1 MDREQLGSRRILFMK
16 KLALLVCI
24 GIIAAV
30 LQGCSQ
36 KDPDLN
42 SKNGKIRVV
51 EFADYKCPYCK
62 KVEDNIMPKLEK
74 DYIDKGKVD
83 YQMVNVAF
91 LGKDSI
97 IGSRAGHAVKN
108 IAPKQYLDF
117 QKKIFAVQPDT
128 EDHKKPWIN
137 EKLLDKLIDG
147 LKISNKQKAD
157 IKKDYKTKNSKSWKN
172 AEKDKAF
179 AKKKNIDTVP
189 VVFVDGTKLDDPYHF
204 KEYKDL
210 LEK

>member
-1 MDREQLGSRRILFMK
+1 MK
-16 KLALLVCI
+16 KLVLFISIAV
-24 GIIAAV
+24 IAAV

-36 KDPDLN
+36 KDTDLT
-42 SKNGKIRVV
+42 SKNDKVKVV

-62 KVEDNIMPKLEK
+62 KVEDNVMPKLQK

-83 YQMVNVAF
+83 YQLVNVAF

-108 IAPKQYLDF
+108 VGPQQYLTF
-117 QKKIFAVQPDT
+117 QKKIFAAQPDT

-137 EKLLDKLIDG
+137 EKLLDTLIDE
-147 LKISNKQKAD
+147 LNLSDQQKAD
-157 IKKDYKTKNSKSWKN
+157 IKKDYKTKDSQSWKD
-172 AEKDKAF
+172 AEKDKKM

-204 KEYKDL
+204 KEYNDL
-210 LEK
+210 LKK

>member
-1 MDREQLGSRRILFMK
+1 MK
-16 KLALLVCI
+16 KLVLFISIAVL
-24 GIIAAV
+24 AAV

-36 KDPDLN
+36 KDTDLT
-42 SKNGKIRVV
+42 SKNDKVKVV

-62 KVEDNIMPKLEK
+62 KVEDNVMTKLQK
-74 DYIDKGKVD
+74 DYIDKDKVD
-83 YQMVNVAF
+83 YQLVNVAF

-108 IAPKQYLDF
+108 IAPKQYLTF
-117 QKKIFAVQPDT
+117 QKKIFAAQPDT

-137 EKLLDKLIDG
+137 EKLLDKLIDE
-147 LKISNKQKAD
+147 LNISSQQKAD
-157 IKKDYKTKNSKSWKN
+157 IKKDYKTKDSQSWKD
-172 AEKDKAF
+172 ADKDKKM

-210 LEK
+210 LQK

>member
-1 MDREQLGSRRILFMK
+1 MK
-16 KLALLVCI
+16 KLVLFISIAIL
-24 GIIAAV
+24 AAV

-36 KDPDLN
+36 KDTDLT
-42 SKNGKIRVV
+42 SKNGKVKVV

-62 KVEDNIMPKLEK
+62 KVEDNVMPKLQK
-74 DYIDKGKVD
+74 DYIDKNKVD
-83 YQMVNVAF
+83 YQLVNVAF

-108 IAPKQYLDF
+108 IAPHQYLAF
-117 QKKIFAVQPDT
+117 QKKIFAAQPNT

-137 EKLLDKLIDG
+137 EKLLDKIIDE
-147 LKISNKQKAD
+147 LNISDQQKAD
-157 IKKDYKTKNSKSWKN
+157 IKKDYKTKDSQSWKD
-172 AEKDKAF
+172 AEKDKKF
-179 AKKKNIDTVP
+179 AKRKNIDTVP